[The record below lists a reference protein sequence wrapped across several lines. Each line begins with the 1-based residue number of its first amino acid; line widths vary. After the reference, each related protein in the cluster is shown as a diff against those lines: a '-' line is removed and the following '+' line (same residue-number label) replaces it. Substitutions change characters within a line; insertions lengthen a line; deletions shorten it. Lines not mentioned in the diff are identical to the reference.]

1 MRQHAVPQQK
11 RGNEKSYQPL
21 AEVPDEAREM
31 KKHCTLERKKKRNI
45 VSHTP
50 IVYGPMGKYIGTQYM
65 QLWDVKA
72 DSSNKLIK
80 EKTFLFRQKSRI
92 SVYETIFNSLL

>member
-1 MRQHAVPQQK
+1 
-11 RGNEKSYQPL
+11 
-21 AEVPDEAREM
+21 
-31 KKHCTLERKKKRNI
+31 
-45 VSHTP
+45 
-50 IVYGPMGKYIGTQYM
+50 MGKYIGTQYM

>member
-1 MRQHAVPQQK
+1 LRQHAVPQQK

-50 IVYGPMGKYIGTQYM
+50 IYSLWPNGKVHRYTVYAAVGC
-65 QLWDVKA
+65 
-72 DSSNKLIK
+72 
-80 EKTFLFRQKSRI
+80 KSR
-92 SVYETIFNSLL
+92 